1 MTDGRAGGWM
11 DAKEGEELTPKFG
24 ECMALEDVGPPVDA
38 WS

>member
-24 ECMALEDVGPPVDA
+24 E
-38 WS
+38 